1 MADDAESDDREW
13 KYSIDEVGPDAEAG
27 GQGAQSV
34 EISGGE
40 VPDELIADAEEDK
53 ESEGNVAGSLTST
66 GAIEPESPSLENAI
80 FVFVG
85 IYIGLLALL
94 SMTRPAFLG
103 SPQNL
108 LLVTGSVVAL
118 AVLSFG
124 IFGLL
129 TPET

>member
-1 MADDAESDDREW
+1 MADDAESDDHEW
-13 KYSIDEVGPDAEAG
+13 KYSIDEVGPDAEAD

-40 VPDELIADAEEDK
+40 VPGELIADADEGEE
-53 ESEGNVAGSLTST
+53 SGGSVAGSLTST
-66 GAIEPESPSLENAI
+66 GPIEPEIPSLENTI

-85 IYIGLLALL
+85 VYIGLIALL
-94 SMTRPAFLG
+94 SMTQPAFLG
-103 SPQNL
+103 SPVNL
-108 LLVTGSVVAL
+108 LLLTGGVVAV